1 MSTETELQKHVLEE
15 LDWDPTVDASEIG
28 VTVEDGVVTLAGT
41 VRSYAEKYAAE
52 RAVKRVQ
59 GVRELVDHLQVHVAD
74 PGAPDDELARR
85 ASETLRW
92 NASIPQERV
101 RVAVHD
107 GWVTLRGSVQW
118 DFQRRWVERLVQSL
132 TGIRGV
138 SNEIA
143 VEPGAGPD
151 AEAIRGR
158 IGAAFHRS
166 AELDARRI
174 EVDASG
180 GRVVLRG
187 SVSSWAERREAERAA
202 WAAPGVREV
211 RNELVVEADEG
222 GWRGAPD
229 G

>member
-85 ASETLRW
+85 ATQTLRW

-101 RVAVHD
+101 RVAVQD

-138 SNEIA
+138 SNKIA
-143 VEPGAGPD
+143 VEPPAGPD

-158 IGAAFHRS
+158 IAAAFHRS